1 MSAIRSPR
9 RPRRRSSFCNPCLII
24 FVATFLLVF
33 YRAKIKELF
42 PQSTSLLSALEWAG
56 DQLLLGFSAGLF
68 LSGVGL
74 FVSLL
79 RDGKNFL
86 FPAAAAEEDAAE
98 LDATMSDGALQS
110 LEAGL
115 HSASSDVPSPSSE
128 YPQPIAGSPTTS
140 QSQPLPAPDV
150 DLPSPAVTFRP
161 FAKLLCM
168 ILCSA
173 SVWVDLWLRGILS
186 SRNPPATALEVML
199 KVLKHLLAGV
209 EVLSVVSMVLLAF
222 MAWKSWRPG
231 RSRWAGS
238 RDASGDEELE
248 LVGGGVEGEDKGIE
262 ELDDEEGESLSNAI
276 LEPAH
281 EDRGREMQKV
291 DGGEEHSIQSSVI

>member
-1 MSAIRSPR
+1 MLANRSPR
-9 RPRRRSSFCNPCLII
+9 ARRRSSLCNPCLII
-24 FVATFLLVF
+24 FVSTFLLVF

-42 PQSTSLLSALEWAG
+42 PQSASLLSVLEWAG
-56 DQLLLGFSAGLF
+56 DQLLLGFCAGLF
-68 LSGVGL
+68 LSGLGL

-79 RDGKNFL
+79 RDGKKYL

-98 LDATMSDGALQS
+98 DATMSDGALQS

-115 HSASSDVPSPSSE
+115 HPVSADVPFPLESTQPNVDSPS
-128 YPQPIAGSPTTS
+128 TS

-150 DLPSPAVTFRP
+150 DLPSPTVTFRP
-161 FAKLLCM
+161 LAKLLCM

-209 EVLSVVSMVLLAF
+209 EVLSVVSMVTLAF
-222 MAWKSWRPG
+222 IAWKTWRPG

-262 ELDDEEGESLSNAI
+262 GLDDEEGESLSNAI
-276 LEPAH
+276 PEPAH
-281 EDRGREMQKV
+281 EDRGRETQKV
-291 DGGEEHSIQSSVI
+291 DGGHGEEHSSQSSVI